1 MFKKIKQAIKSFR
14 KSKMEWENVVLSP
27 NEITPDDVEKIK
39 KMCIDS
45 IKTADRFVVLTVKNS
60 DIQNPHVGIYG
71 IPSIMLPAVLS
82 IIVDVHKKM
91 TGQNNAI
98 TNARKLL
105 NLE

>member
-1 MFKKIKQAIKSFR
+1 MFNKIKQMIKSF
-14 KSKMEWENVVLSP
+14 KKPKIVWENIVLSSS
-27 NEITPDDVEKIK
+27 EITPADVEKMK

-45 IKTADRFVVLTVKNS
+45 IKTADRFIVLTIKNT
-60 DIQNPHVGIYG
+60 DLQNPHVGIYG
-71 IPSIMLPAVLS
+71 IPTIMLPAVLS

-91 TGQNNAI
+91 TGQNNVI